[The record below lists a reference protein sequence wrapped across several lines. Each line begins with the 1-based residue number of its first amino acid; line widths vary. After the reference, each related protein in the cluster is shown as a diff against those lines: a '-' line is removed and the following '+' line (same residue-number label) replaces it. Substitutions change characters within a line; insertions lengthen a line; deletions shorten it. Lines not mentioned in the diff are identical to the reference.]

1 LQNKIAATESFYNKV
16 IPPPPDES
24 FAIKIKEIDHF
35 FADDDFKKATLY
47 ANDIFDVELGSD
59 AISVNSVAF
68 EVGGR
73 PSKSHTSVS
82 SKRLEKHTLNFE
94 DVDNHVKKVLVRHFK
109 YLHGFEMAANGI
121 TRRNYENN
129 YLIDLYSFYCIL
141 SI

>member
-1 LQNKIAATESFYNKV
+1 MNPLFKNFNVSSDRKLPKCHKILLYFIHTQLQNKIAATESFYNKV

-94 DVDNHVKKVLVRHFK
+94 DVDNHARKV
-109 YLHGFEMAANGI
+109 
-121 TRRNYENN
+121 
-129 YLIDLYSFYCIL
+129 YCKAF
-141 SI
+141 